1 MLFILLIGLTDEERE
16 ELAALIAEEESLMAE
31 IDGNERQNEIENEK
45 MMTMT
50 EHVEVDDVVEVE
62 AEVEVET
69 LSDSVENVGEESDIP
84 GIKVGE
90 ESLVEEEK
98 VMITGEEVVG
108 DKEETQNK
116 EEVIE
121 VKDEKEEKEEKEE
134 KSILEETETGKKL
147 NGISIPNTEPSLSLY
162 EYSPKSVKSLTPIF
176 SRLTQPILKTEIV
189 TNKIE
194 TKIEPIPLFSAVPRG
209 CKIENKEKD
218 DEWNLDLLAS
228 SPMPIVS
235 K

>member
-31 IDGNERQNEIENEK
+31 IDENDRQNEIENEK
-45 MMTMT
+45 KMTMT

-62 AEVEVET
+62 AEVET

>member
-31 IDGNERQNEIENEK
+31 IDENERQNEIENEK

-62 AEVEVET
+62 AEVET